1 MRNNVAI
8 SKGIDWTLIIL
19 YAILVVIGVLMIF
32 ANEYKEGES
41 FVQPI
46 LDQSKDYGKQ
56 TLWVGICT
64 VLAIFILL
72 TDSKLFT
79 ATANLLYALGIV
91 LCLAA
96 LFVGSE
102 VKGSKSWLVL
112 GGFRLQP
119 SELSKV
125 FTCLALAKYISRQE
139 TDFSKT
145 AAQAI
150 GAAIALLPAII
161 TVAQNET
168 GLALVYFSF
177 FLVMYREGLPPFILI
192 AGASVAV
199 ILILSLIFPPNVLFT
214 AYAAAAV
221 LVIIF
226 TRRLFKRNRW
236 LLGTIIGV
244 WAMASIISS
253 VAMPYL
259 INEVMKPYQRDR
271 IYSLVGKPYIPV
283 DPEERAELENQKSKS
298 RSKTQNQS
306 EYNVIQSKIA
316 IGSGGVIGKGYLKGT
331 QTRYDF
337 VPEQR
342 TDFIFC
348 TIGEGFGFIGSFV
361 FLCLYAILLFR
372 IVAIAER
379 QRSTFSRVYAYGVAS
394 IFFFHITINICMTIG
409 LAPVIGIPLP
419 LISYGGLLVA
429 YFYHVVVYFNS
440 AGCRQ
445 ANDFA
450 VNLTGWFLRPAK
462 TIFFLNIQ
470 KTVSGKLTKKQVT
483 QN

>member
-1 MRNNVAI
+1 
-8 SKGIDWTLIIL
+8 IL
-19 YAILVVIGVLMIF
+19 
-32 ANEYKEGES
+32 N
-41 FVQPI
+41 
-46 LDQSKDYGKQ
+46 QSKDYGKQ
-56 TLWVGICT
+56 ALWICICT
-64 VLAIFILL
+64 FIAIFILL

-79 ATANLLYALGIV
+79 ATANLLYGVGIL

-96 LFVGSE
+96 LVVGAE

-145 AAQAI
+145 SSQAV

-192 AGASVAV
+192 AGASLAV
-199 ILILSLIFPPNVLFT
+199 ILILSLIFLPETLFI
-214 AYAAAAV
+214 AYAIIAV
-221 LVIIF
+221 LVIF
-226 TRRLFKRNRW
+226 FSRGMFKRNR
-236 LLGTIIGV
+236 LLLWMIVGV
-244 WAMASIISS
+244 WAMASVISS
-253 VAMPYL
+253 VAIPYL
-259 INEVMKPYQRDR
+259 INNVMKPYQRDR
-271 IYSLVGKPYIPV
+271 IYSLVGKPYIPQ
-283 DPEERAELENQKSKS
+283 DPEERAELEKQKTKN
-298 RSKTQNQS
+298 RGRNQS

-316 IGSGGVIGKGYLKGT
+316 IGSGGIMGKGYLKGT

-348 TIGEGFGFIGSFV
+348 TIGEGFGFTGSLI
-361 FLCLYAILLFR
+361 FLSLYAILLFR
-372 IVAIAER
+372 MVIIAER
-379 QRSTFSRVYAYGVAS
+379 QRSAFSRVYAYGVAS

-419 LISYGGLLVA
+419 LISYGGSSLLTFTLLLFILIRLDA
-429 YFYHVVVYFNS
+429 D
-440 AGCRQ
+440 RQ
-445 ANDFA
+445 MI
-450 VNLTGWFLRPAK
+450 LR
-462 TIFFLNIQ
+462 
-470 KTVSGKLTKKQVT
+470 
-483 QN
+483 

>member
-1 MRNNVAI
+1 MVGISPTVAVVMRNNNTI
-8 SKGIDWTLIIL
+8 SKGIDWSIVIL
-19 YAILVVIGVLMIF
+19 YGALVVIGLLMIF

-41 FVQPI
+41 IFQPI
-46 LDQSKDYGKQ
+46 LTQNKDYGKQ
-56 TLWVGICT
+56 ALWVCICLF
-64 VLAIFILL
+64 LAVFILL
-72 TDSKLFT
+72 TDSKFFT
-79 ATANLLYALGIV
+79 ATANLLYGVGIV

-96 LFVGSE
+96 LFIGAE

-125 FTCLALAKYISRQE
+125 FTCLALSKYISRQE

-145 AAQAI
+145 TSHFV
-150 GAAIALLPAII
+150 GAAISLLPAII

-192 AGASVAV
+192 AGASIAV
-199 ILILSLIFPPNVLFT
+199 ILILSLIFSPKTLFI
-214 AYAAAAV
+214 AYAVLAA
-221 LVIIF
+221 LVIF
-226 TRRLFKRNRW
+226 FCRGLFKRNGF
-236 LLGTIIGV
+236 LLAAIIGV
-244 WAMASIISS
+244 WVMASVISS
-253 VAMPYL
+253 VVMPYM
-259 INEVMKPYQRDR
+259 INKVMKPYQRDR
-271 IYSLVGKPYIPV
+271 IYSLVGKPYVPQ
-283 DPEERAELENQKSKS
+283 DPEEIAELEKVKAKS
-298 RSKTQNQS
+298 RGKSQNQS

-316 IGSGGVIGKGYLKGT
+316 IGSGGLVGKGYLKGT

-348 TIGEGFGFIGSFV
+348 TIGEGFGFAGSVV
-361 FLCLYAILLFR
+361 FLSLYAILLFR
-372 IVAIAER
+372 IVVIAER

-419 LISYGGLLVA
+419 LISYGGSSLLTFTMLLFILIRLDA
-429 YFYHVVVYFNS
+429 D
-440 AGCRQ
+440 RQ
-445 ANDFA
+445 MI
-450 VNLTGWFLRPAK
+450 LR
-462 TIFFLNIQ
+462 
-470 KTVSGKLTKKQVT
+470 
-483 QN
+483 